1 MKIPL
6 FSGYPMSCTYMYV
19 CMYVMFLMCFDDFV
33 YEYFIFEFACVGVCV
48 VRTNVVIFL
57 YILEVVM

>member
-1 MKIPL
+1 
-6 FSGYPMSCTYMYV
+6 MSCTYMYV
-19 CMYVMFLMCFDDFV
+19 CMYVVFLMCFDDFV

-57 YILEVVM
+57 SILEVVM